1 MSITSH
7 VTVGQCSCGE
17 HHGATPPFEEATVEP
32 GGYHYVKDGILAPRA
47 TPPSEEAPELRDSI
61 QRELD
66 SGWAVSEVLRRHGF
80 RLNMPVTSDD

>member
-1 MSITSH
+1 MTLRK
-7 VTVGQCSCGE
+7 
-17 HHGATPPFEEATVEP
+17 ALEAVRDKMQAAA
-32 GGYHYVKDGILAPRA
+32 YHRNYRQACIDANEIVLDALV